1 MQTKRPSII
10 AFASPKGGVGK
21 STSCINIAGALCAAG
36 HDVHIID
43 LDQTQT
49 LGRWFANH
57 REALATKVPN
67 LSVVTHPE
75 AQILEHLQEAFYA
88 RSGFILVDVAGALGQ
103 AMLHAAT
110 IADLTIT
117 PSKLS
122 EPDIME
128 AYKLH
133 TRMVALGEEVE
144 KPILHRILVNEV
156 AALLPGY
163 QVHALEQIANN
174 DLQRFETLIHN
185 RAAYAEVM
193 FSGEPPHFADRNRPP
208 IRKAIE
214 EIDALVRE
222 VFAILNNNQQVEAA
236 AA

>member
-1 MQTKRPSII
+1 
-10 AFASPKGGVGK
+10 
-21 STSCINIAGALCAAG
+21 
-36 HDVHIID
+36 
-43 LDQTQT
+43 
-49 LGRWFANH
+49 
-57 REALATKVPN
+57 
-67 LSVVTHPE
+67 
-75 AQILEHLQEAFYA
+75 
-88 RSGFILVDVAGALGQ
+88 
-103 AMLHAAT
+103 
-110 IADLTIT
+110 
-117 PSKLS
+117 
-122 EPDIME
+122 
-128 AYKLH
+128 
-133 TRMVALGEEVE
+133 VALGEEVE

-163 QVHALEQIANN
+163 QVHALQQIANN

-208 IRKAIE
+208 IRKAVE